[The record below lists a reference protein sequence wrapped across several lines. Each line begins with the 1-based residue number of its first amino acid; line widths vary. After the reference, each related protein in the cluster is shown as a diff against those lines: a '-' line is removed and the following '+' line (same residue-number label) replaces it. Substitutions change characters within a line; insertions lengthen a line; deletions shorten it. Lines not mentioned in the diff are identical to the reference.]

1 MTAMWAF
8 NWKIVVFRRLC
19 VVVALNCGIIA
30 SVSFSSWYKPNR
42 KFATDKLDINSVF
55 ALSIGHAHT
64 HKSFEFSDDLIRF
77 SSILL
82 KEEKLGGIS
91 YQFNLIPRRFLSFV
105 MPGTGGGQQARHL
118 FFVRDEAAREDGS
131 AFPLESPQICLRHPY
146 SNRLPLL
153 GSDFWKILRKGGLGQ
168 TWMM

>member
-1 MTAMWAF
+1 
-8 NWKIVVFRRLC
+8 
-19 VVVALNCGIIA
+19 
-30 SVSFSSWYKPNR
+30 VSFSSWYKPNR

-105 MPGTGGGQQARHL
+105 MTALSLGRGAGMLTICSFFGTRQPEKMAVPSL
-118 FFVRDEAAREDGS
+118 
-131 AFPLESPQICLRHPY
+131 
-146 SNRLPLL
+146 
-153 GSDFWKILRKGGLGQ
+153 
-168 TWMM
+168 